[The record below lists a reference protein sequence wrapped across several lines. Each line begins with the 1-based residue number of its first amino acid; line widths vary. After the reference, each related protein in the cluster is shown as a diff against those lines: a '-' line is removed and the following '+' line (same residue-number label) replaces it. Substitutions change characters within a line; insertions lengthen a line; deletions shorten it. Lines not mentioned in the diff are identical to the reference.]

1 MPHRQAVPL
10 QVREA
15 SRLPFDGKPGL
26 LSDER
31 VAPARGQHLQ
41 VVAATLPFAAWPE
54 SALERL
60 IDAAVPSAY
69 ARGDLIHAGGSEIA
83 AATLV
88 VDGVVQASVAA
99 TGGRRV
105 IFEICR
111 GASVHGLLPL
121 LDGRAMPN
129 DLIAIEPT
137 TTLAIPFAAIRDEL
151 ALAPTL
157 WQTMCEAAV
166 QRARCYAEQMM
177 QFLFDAPRVR
187 MAAALLGLA
196 QGGAQATDGSVVVG
210 MRLPQERMAEMIGLS
225 RQWATSL
232 VRELSEAG
240 LIEWRYGQVTL
251 LDPTALRNIALESI
265 NTSMQARGATDVP
278 PPAATR

>member
-1 MPHRQAVPL
+1 LAAAHGRHV
-10 QVREA
+10 QVLA
-15 SRLPFDGKPGL
+15 ST
-26 LSDER
+26 
-31 VAPARGQHLQ
+31 V
-41 VVAATLPFAAWPE
+41 PFAAWPMPALARLVGAASL
-54 SALERL
+54 SAH
-60 IDAAVPSAY
+60 

-99 TGGRRV
+99 AGGRRV

-157 WQTMCEAAV
+157 WQTLCEGAA

-187 MAAALLGLA
+187 MAAVLLSLA
-196 QGGAQATDGSVVVG
+196 QGEAEATDGPVVVG
-210 MRLPQERMAEMIGLS
+210 MRLPQGRLAEMIGLS

-240 LIEWRYGQVTL
+240 LIEWRYGRVTL
-251 LDPTALRNIALESI
+251 LDPAALRGIALESI
-265 NTSMQARGATDVP
+265 NASIHATRATEAP
-278 PPAATR
+278 PPV